1 MHYFVDEPVELP
13 VPVEPLLLPV
23 LGVVGD
29 LVLLEPLEP
38 VELLPMPDEL
48 PPIEPLLL
56 PPAALPVE
64 LSVELLLPDEPLDD
78 LLK

>member
-1 MHYFVDEPVELP
+1 VLPEELP
-13 VPVEPLLLPV
+13 EPVEPLLLPV
-23 LGVVGD
+23 LGELELGEG
-29 LVLLEPLEP
+29 VLLE
-38 VELLPMPDEL
+38 

>member
-1 MHYFVDEPVELP
+1 VLPDELP
-13 VPVEPLLLPV
+13 VPVEPLLPV
-23 LGVVGD
+23 LGE
-29 LVLLEPLEP
+29 LVLGDFVLLEP

-48 PPIEPLLL
+48 PPIDEPLLE

-64 LSVELLLPDEPLDD
+64 LSVELLLPDEPLED

>member
-1 MHYFVDEPVELP
+1 VDVEPPVELP

-23 LGVVGD
+23 LGDVVELGD
-29 LVLLEPLEP
+29 FVLLEP

-48 PPIEPLLL
+48 PPIDEPLLD

-64 LSVELLLPDEPLDD
+64 LSVELLLPDDPLED